1 MKYTIS
7 VIVEDKSGAL
17 TRVTGLFAR
26 RGYNIESLAVGK
38 TDIKGISR
46 ITLTVDGDKH
56 VIEQL
61 TKQLYKLI
69 DVIKV
74 INITE
79 CEHVNRELV
88 LIKVCFSPTTR
99 TEILQVVEIFR
110 AKIID
115 LSKDSVIVEATGD
128 VEKSKALENALKPY
142 GILEI
147 ARTGKI
153 ALIRGGIK

>member
-38 TDIKGISR
+38 TDIKGVSR

-79 CEHVNRELV
+79 CEHV
-88 LIKVCFSPTTR
+88 KDG
-99 TEILQVVEIFR
+99 R
-110 AKIID
+110 AH
-115 LSKDSVIVEATGD
+115 V
-128 VEKSKALENALKPY
+128 
-142 GILEI
+142 
-147 ARTGKI
+147 
-153 ALIRGGIK
+153 